1 MKPHG
6 IMFHHFRDA
15 SHPAGQGAMSEE
27 EFRRVLRYVA
37 ARSRI
42 LPAREFLARQ
52 QASTLRDDDVCLTF
66 DDNLRCQYDVAFP
79 ILRELGLTAFCF
91 AYTTV
96 FEGGIDRLEVYR
108 HFRTTRFAAVEA
120 FYDAFFRAT
129 TEGGEGEAIAA
140 DLAGFRPDTYLSAF
154 PFYTDADRRFRFVR
168 DEVLGPAR
176 YHAVMDR
183 MLAAAYGE
191 SRPPAH
197 DLWMTPQR
205 LRELHREGYVIGLH
219 SHTHPTRIER
229 MSGSEQLREYE
240 ANMDAL
246 TRVIG
251 EPPVTMS
258 HPCNSY
264 NADTLALLRRLGI
277 QVGFRANMAPAA
289 PGEAARTEF
298 ELPRED
304 HANVFREADSLY
316 SRSVRRP
323 AA

>member
-15 SHPAGQGAMSEE
+15 AHPAGQGALSEGE
-27 EFRRVLRYVA
+27 LRRVLRHVA

-42 LPAREFLARQ
+42 LGAREFLSRH
-52 QASTLRDDDVCLTF
+52 QAGTLRDGDVCLTF

-79 ILRELGLTAFCF
+79 VLRELGLTAFCF

-96 FEGGIDRLEVYR
+96 LEGGVDRLEVYR
-108 HFRTTRFAAVEA
+108 HFRTTQFATVDA
-120 FYDAFFRAT
+120 FYDAFFQAAPD
-129 TEGGEGEAIAA
+129 GGEESAIEAGLSTF
-140 DLAGFRPDTYLSAF
+140 DPHTYLAPF

-183 MLAAAYGE
+183 MLSATHGG
-191 SRPPAH
+191 SPLTRH
-197 DLWMTPQR
+197 DLWMTSRQ
-205 LRELHREGYVIGLH
+205 LRQLHDEGYVIGLH

-229 MSGSEQLREYE
+229 LSAAEQTREYE
-240 ANMDAL
+240 ANFAAL
-246 TRVIG
+246 TRAIG

-264 NADTLALLRRLGI
+264 NADTLNLLRRLGI
-277 QVGFRANMAPAA
+277 RLGFRANMAPAGR
-289 PGEAARTEF
+289 GETERTEF

-304 HANVFREADSLY
+304 HANVLREADAP
-316 SRSVRRP
+316 RSSSIRL